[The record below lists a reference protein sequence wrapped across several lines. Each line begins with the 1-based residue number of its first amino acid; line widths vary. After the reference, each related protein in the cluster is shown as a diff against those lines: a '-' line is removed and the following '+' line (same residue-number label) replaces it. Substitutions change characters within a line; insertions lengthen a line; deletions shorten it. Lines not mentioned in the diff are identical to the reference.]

1 MKASILE
8 ELITRLEVHL
18 LILLKI
24 PKAGKLEDF
33 VLWQKSF
40 GLRVEQ
46 LLQRLAV
53 ADLVGQ
59 HFGGLKKKKNVAK
72 KKKAVKHQSGSF
84 CLHKSV

>member
-33 VLWQKSF
+33 VLWKKLF

-72 KKKAVKHQSGSF
+72 KKSSKT
-84 CLHKSV
+84 SVWFILLA